1 MPSGKTAL
9 GIVLTPIAP
18 HMGSRASGLAP
29 GMRARAAVARRLP
42 VDEDVDTC
50 ARRRP
55 SWLKNSVSRSPPA
68 HSTARPGF
76 LTYQTRSGTSS
87 TSSSEKRSGQSY
99 SRLFPRM
106 HKCLKKNA
114 FTVFV
119 SLQIA
124 KSAQGFTYLFKKLR
138 RTLLQA

>member
-1 MPSGKTAL
+1 MLVSSRLASASDPPMAAGRR
-9 GIVLTPIAP
+9 
-18 HMGSRASGLAP
+18 GSRRFSLA
-29 GMRARAAVARRLP
+29 
-42 VDEDVDTC
+42 
-50 ARRRP
+50 
-55 SWLKNSVSRSPPA
+55 A

-106 HKCLKKNA
+106 HKCFKKNA

-124 KSAQGFTYLFKKLR
+124 KSALR
-138 RTLLQA
+138 LYIFI